1 VCVRVQV
8 IFPLLKELLVPRPT
22 ARAEAAALEE
32 TRQRASA
39 LASKIFLQCAAPP
52 LSIESL
58 VCGLPGCGSWRT
70 YAGWEV

>member
-1 VCVRVQV
+1 VCVCVCVSMQV

-52 LSIESL
+52 HRFTRLRA
-58 VCGLPGCGSWRT
+58 PGCGS
-70 YAGWEV
+70 